1 MSFGL
6 DLFLFR
12 IARPAFRRP
21 VPFGSWLAC
30 GRTIRAAA
38 MFCSALNTRGVFF
51 LWNKGQG
58 RCADVYGKAAFRVQA
73 RFSIA
78 K

>member
-1 MSFGL
+1 MSFDL

-30 GRTIRAAA
+30 GRAIRAAA
-38 MFCSALNTRGVFF
+38 MFCKALNTRGFFF
-51 LWNKGQG
+51 LWNKGQE
-58 RCADVYGKAAFRVQA
+58 RCADTYDKAAFGVQA
-73 RFSIA
+73 RFSVA